1 MVFYLIYLG
10 KPLLL
15 LEYNRNRC
23 LILGKTLRSFTLLHG
38 PTKLYFGLNVVQC
51 IKKRLEGSSK
61 VAIVTGRSSA
71 KVSGALDDVVDI
83 LKDLGIEYEVISGV
97 TPNPWDYQADEVALK
112 IWELGADAVIAI
124 GGGSVVDTAKFATVI
139 ASCGGRAKD
148 YLCFRRRACQYVR
161 YLIAINLTHGTGTEV
176 DRYGVL
182 TIKDT
187 REKRGVPILYPRV
200 GVDDP
205 RYTLTLP
212 LNQTIYTSLDAF
224 YHAYESATTKETS
237 PYIELLS
244 EESIRLIHEWLP
256 KVIKDLRDLR
266 SRYYLLYA
274 SMLAGIAIDSG
285 STHLVHA
292 IEHALSGIEPKLAH
306 GAGLAMIG
314 PKIVELT
321 HKVRPEE
328 SARVLKSLDPN
339 IKAYTEEA
347 PKARRVVEEFQGSI
361 GFKERLSDY
370 GIGKDDFKEVIEL
383 VMRRLRYLWEEVTPF
398 TVSEE
403 LINEILKYAE

>member
-1 MVFYLIYLG
+1 MS
-10 KPLLL
+10 
-15 LEYNRNRC
+15 
-23 LILGKTLRSFTLLHG
+23 KTLRSFTLLHG
-38 PTKLYFGLNVVQC
+38 PTKLYFGLNAVQC
-51 IKKRLEGSSK
+51 IKGYLESSSR
-61 VAIVTGRSSA
+61 VAVVTGRSSA
-71 KVSGALDDVVDI
+71 KVSGALDDIVSI

-112 IWELGADAVIAI
+112 IWELGADAVVAI

-139 ASCGGRAKD
+139 ASCGGKAKD
-148 YLCFRRRACQYVR
+148 YLYFKRKACR
-161 YLIAINLTHGTGTEV
+161 FIRKLIAINLTHGTGTEI

-182 TIKDT
+182 TIKET
-187 REKRGVPILYPRV
+187 KEKRGIPILYPTV
-200 GVDDP
+200 GIDDP

-244 EESIRLIHEWLP
+244 EEAIKLIQEWLP
-256 KVIKDLRDLR
+256 KVIKDLKDLR

-274 SMLAGIAIDSG
+274 SMLAGVAIDSG

-292 IEHALSGIEPKLAH
+292 IEHALSGVEPKLAH

-328 SARVLKSLDPN
+328 SARVLKSLDPS
-339 IKAYTEEA
+339 IKPSPEDA
-347 PKARRVVEEFQGSI
+347 PKAREVVKEFQGSV

-370 GIGKDDFKEVIEL
+370 GIGKDDFKEVIGL
-383 VMRRLRYLWEEVTPF
+383 VMRKLRYLWEGVTPF
-398 TVSEE
+398 TVSEG
-403 LINEILKYAE
+403 LINEILEYAE